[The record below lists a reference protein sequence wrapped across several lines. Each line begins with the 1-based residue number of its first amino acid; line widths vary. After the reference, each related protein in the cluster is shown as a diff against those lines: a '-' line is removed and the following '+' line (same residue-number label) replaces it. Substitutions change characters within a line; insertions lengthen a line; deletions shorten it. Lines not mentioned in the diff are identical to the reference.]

1 VDKYI
6 KINWGWWQR
15 ASWQKKQSQPSNKKV
30 FDIAGAGRLLTAF
43 CF

>member
-1 VDKYI
+1 MVAA
-6 KINWGWWQR
+6 R
-15 ASWQKKQSQPSNKKV
+15 ELAKKQSQPSNKKV